1 MSTRLGMADGR
12 MFTEP
17 LSSDLLNEQIAQ
29 KLGISPSDTYKY
41 RMMLQSDPDKIMKLL
56 QDRNAG
62 R

>member
-17 LSSDLLNEQIAQ
+17 VSSDLLNEQIAQ
-29 KLGISPSDTYKY
+29 KLGISASDTYKY
-41 RMMLQSDPDKIMKLL
+41 RMLLQSDPDKIMKILE
-56 QDRNAG
+56 DRNAG